1 MKNKTNKISNFK
13 FIDDEKFGNH
23 PMLMYESIKGGI
35 SAQIRYLHNGLTKGE
50 HAVYLS
56 NGDPQDI
63 EDEISDYIDVD
74 TFRKKGLLHM
84 FQIQDN
90 ISTSSEDALKH
101 WDDVMNIIESYGTRF
116 RLTRSIINTID
127 IKNGKEL
134 RLSIEKK
141 LHKIISKYNGSIL
154 CPYRIVKAS
163 DNYEKELMVDT
174 LRNHS
179 DVIYIPESNEG
190 TSFNADFML

>member
-1 MKNKTNKISNFK
+1 MKNKANKISNFK

-23 PMLMYESIKGGI
+23 MILMYESIEGGM
-35 SAQIRYLHNGLTKGE
+35 STQLRYLSNGLTKGE
-50 HAVYLS
+50 HAVYLT
-56 NGDPQDI
+56 NGDPQGI

-84 FQIQDN
+84 LQIQDN

-101 WDDVMNIIESYGTRF
+101 WDDIMKTIESYGTRF

-127 IKNGKEL
+127 IKKGKEL

-154 CPYRIVKAS
+154 CPYQIAKAN

-179 DVIYIPESNEG
+179 DVIYVPESNEG
-190 TSFNADFML
+190 TSFNADFMI